1 MEQRHLGLALLFLKG
16 WRTGKNSGLEKRHLD
31 ICNWG
36 GLNLCLLEMPALR
49 PHCGQACCLLGT
61 PVHKVY
67 KASLRAWP
75 ISLRGF
81 VGDWETSTPLP
92 MPLLAFVPDPET
104 SVTPGPEG
112 TRGISE
118 ELAFPQQETKYTETQ
133 ALPSLNPQGESV
145 NSPNAGAH
153 HVLSG
158 NGGGRCTRK
167 QQPLSSLGQDP
178 SLPTVSLRHGTYPCQ
193 VQRD

>member
-1 MEQRHLGLALLFLKG
+1 MQL
-16 WRTGKNSGLEKRHLD
+16 
-31 ICNWG
+31 G

-81 VGDWETSTPLP
+81 VGDWETSTPFLCHCW
-92 MPLLAFVPDPET
+92 LLCQTQKQV
-104 SVTPGPEG
+104 SH
-112 TRGISE
+112 RGQRELE

-158 NGGGRCTRK
+158 NGGGGGAPGNNNRCHLLAK
-167 QQPLSSLGQDP
+167 IPACPL
-178 SLPTVSLRHGTYPCQ
+178 
-193 VQRD
+193 

>member
-1 MEQRHLGLALLFLKG
+1 
-16 WRTGKNSGLEKRHLD
+16 
-31 ICNWG
+31 
-36 GLNLCLLEMPALR
+36 
-49 PHCGQACCLLGT
+49 
-61 PVHKVY
+61 
-67 KASLRAWP
+67 
-75 ISLRGF
+75 
-81 VGDWETSTPLP
+81 

-158 NGGGRCTRK
+158 NGGGAVHQETTTVVISWPRSQPAHCEPQTWNL
-167 QQPLSSLGQDP
+167 PLSGAKGLNTP
-178 SLPTVSLRHGTYPCQ
+178 RENRL
-193 VQRD
+193 

>member
-1 MEQRHLGLALLFLKG
+1 
-16 WRTGKNSGLEKRHLD
+16 
-31 ICNWG
+31 
-36 GLNLCLLEMPALR
+36 
-49 PHCGQACCLLGT
+49 
-61 PVHKVY
+61 
-67 KASLRAWP
+67 
-75 ISLRGF
+75 
-81 VGDWETSTPLP
+81 

-104 SVTPGPEG
+104 SVTPGAEG

-158 NGGGRCTRK
+158 NGGGGAPGNNNRCHLLAK
-167 QQPLSSLGQDP
+167 IPACPL
-178 SLPTVSLRHGTYPCQ
+178 
-193 VQRD
+193 

>member
-1 MEQRHLGLALLFLKG
+1 
-16 WRTGKNSGLEKRHLD
+16 
-31 ICNWG
+31 
-36 GLNLCLLEMPALR
+36 
-49 PHCGQACCLLGT
+49 
-61 PVHKVY
+61 
-67 KASLRAWP
+67 
-75 ISLRGF
+75 
-81 VGDWETSTPLP
+81 

-112 TRGISE
+112 TRGIPE

-145 NSPNAGAH
+145 NSPNAGER
-153 HVLSG
+153 
-158 NGGGRCTRK
+158 GGQCTRK

-193 VQRD
+193 VQRG

>member
-1 MEQRHLGLALLFLKG
+1 
-16 WRTGKNSGLEKRHLD
+16 
-31 ICNWG
+31 
-36 GLNLCLLEMPALR
+36 
-49 PHCGQACCLLGT
+49 
-61 PVHKVY
+61 
-67 KASLRAWP
+67 
-75 ISLRGF
+75 
-81 VGDWETSTPLP
+81 

-112 TRGISE
+112 TRGIPE

-158 NGGGRCTRK
+158 NEGGGGAPGNNNRCHLLAK
-167 QQPLSSLGQDP
+167 IPAWPL
-178 SLPTVSLRHGTYPCQ
+178 
-193 VQRD
+193 